1 MKHSILLS
9 FLLTALLFSCG
20 EQKSIE
26 NNKAT
31 IAANK
36 KSEKPQGKISQYWDN
51 LQKQTG
57 ITNAQRKKVLATQA
71 KFRKKIEALKK
82 AGNWE
87 GEKNKKNRLFISS
100 NTRKEVQAI
109 LGPELYKKKLAF
121 DKASQKKK

>member
-9 FLLTALLFSCG
+9 LFFTALLFSCG
-20 EQKSIE
+20 EQKSVE
-26 NNKAT
+26 SNKVT
-31 IAANK
+31 IADNK
-36 KSEKPQGKISQYWDN
+36 KSEKPQGKVTQYWES

-57 ITNAQRKKVLATQA
+57 ITNAQRDKILATQA
-71 KFRKKIEALKK
+71 KFRKKIETLKK

-100 NTRKEVQAI
+100 NTRKEVQSI

-121 DKASQKKK
+121 DRASKMKK